1 MVQAVGGSML
11 NPVAMSI
18 ITNTF
23 TEPRERARA
32 IGVWGGVVGLSMA
45 LGPVV
50 GGALVESAGWRSIFW
65 INVPVVR
72 RRDRAD
78 RAVRAR
84 VARAAARAGST
95 RSASCW

>member
-1 MVQAVGGSML
+1 ML

-23 TEPRERARA
+23 TEPSERARA
-32 IGVWGGVVGLSMA
+32 IGVWGGVVGSA
-45 LGPVV
+45 WRSGPVV
-50 GGALVESAGWRSIFW
+50 GGAAGRLGRLAGDLLGQR
-65 INVPVVR
+65 PGR
-72 RRDRAD
+72 DRRDRAD

-84 VARAAARAGST
+84 VAGAARRAGST